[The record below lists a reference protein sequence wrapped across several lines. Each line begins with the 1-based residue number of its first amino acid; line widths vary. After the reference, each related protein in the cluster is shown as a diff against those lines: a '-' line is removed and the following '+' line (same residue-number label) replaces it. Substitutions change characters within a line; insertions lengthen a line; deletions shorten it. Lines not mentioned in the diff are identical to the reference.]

1 MTNDRDTD
9 LLGSELHDLVD
20 GIAPD
25 RGAGMQRAQRAIA
38 RRARNRRLSA
48 GAAGAAVALVAATVF
63 VVVDRADRD
72 ATVGPAATT
81 TQSSAPTSSTT
92 VPSPTTRAT
101 LPGSPIESALPELS
115 QIPAAKAAYS
125 KTFPWGAADD
135 EVAFHT
141 PQGEGASG
149 GPLAFTATGYGD
161 IQMLD
166 HSTSRIVRFYHGV
179 SSATHIALASPAVTA
194 AAFDGNGHVIVA
206 TIGDLA
212 EFGPDGARLGNW
224 PGISPVA
231 ITELSI
237 VNDFVYSVTD
247 HSTRTPLLRQI
258 GPNFTYS
265 RLFNTVPE
273 PIPVTVDN
281 NKARLVTFTV
291 TASRREYR
299 ITTSDTFVGV
309 PTTRLLPDGTLVFVL
324 QLPSTDSGQSP
335 DAPTTYVLV
344 RIDPDGGTHYET
356 IAASGGYLVNGPE
369 FVINGDAIAV
379 MGSTTSGGVTVSYYP
394 FD

>member
-25 RGAGMQRAQRAIA
+25 RAAGMHHAHRAIA

-48 GAAGAAVALVAATVF
+48 GAAGTALALVAATVF

-81 TQSSAPTSSTT
+81 TQSSVPTSSTT
-92 VPSPTTRAT
+92 VPPPTTRAT
-101 LPGSPIESALPELS
+101 VPGSPIESGLPELT

-125 KTFPWGAADD
+125 KTFAWGAADN

-149 GPLAFTATGYGD
+149 GPLAFTATAFGD
-161 IQMLD
+161 VQLLV

-179 SSATHIALASPAVTA
+179 PSATHIALASPAVTA

-206 TIGDLA
+206 TVGDLA

-237 VNDFVYSVTD
+237 VDDFVYSVTD

-281 NKARLVTFTV
+281 NAARLVIFTV
-291 TASRREYR
+291 TDGGRQYR
-299 ITTSDTFVGV
+299 ITTANTFIGV
-309 PTTRLLPDGTLVFVL
+309 LSPRLFPDGTLAFVL
-324 QLPSTDSGQSP
+324 QLPSAGPDS
-335 DAPTTYVLV
+335 PTTYVLV
-344 RIDPDGGTHYET
+344 RIDPDGGSHYET
-356 IAASGGYLVNGPE
+356 FTASMGYLVNGPE
-369 FVINGDAIAV
+369 FVIRDDALAV
-379 MGSTTSGGVTVSYYP
+379 MSSTTTGGVNVSYYP